1 MYIIVGLGNPTRQ
14 YEGTK
19 HNVGFD
25 TIDYLI
31 DEYQIPSSGTGH
43 KALFGKGMI
52 AGQKVIVAK
61 PMTYMNLSGECIRQV
76 MDYYK
81 VDPSE
86 FIVIYDDISLV
97 PGGIRIRKKGSAGGH
112 NGIKNII
119 AHLGTQE
126 FPRVRIGVGEK
137 PARMD
142 LADYVLGHFPKEE
155 AETMT
160 TAFKDGAAAV
170 VDMMTEGVEAAMN
183 HFNGAARG
191 EKEKLEKQKAERKEE
206 VKTQ

>member
-61 PMTYMNLSGECIRQV
+61 PMTYMNLSGESVRELV
-76 MDYYK
+76 NYYK
-81 VDPSE
+81 ADPESE
-86 FIVIYDDISLV
+86 LIVVYDDISLA
-97 PGGIRIRKKGSAGGH
+97 PGQIRIRKKGSAGGH
-112 NGIKNII
+112 NGIKSLI
-119 AHLGTQE
+119 AHMGTQE
-126 FPRVRIGVGEK
+126 FPRLRFGIGLPRGKGE
-137 PARMD
+137 MIGH
-142 LADYVLGHFPKEE
+142 VLGKFRPEE
-155 AETMT
+155 RELLDVMLGKAADAVLYTMEHGIT
-160 TAFKDGAAAV
+160 KAGNIFNAV
-170 VDMMTEGVEAAMN
+170 QD
-183 HFNGAARG
+183 H
-191 EKEKLEKQKAERKEE
+191 
-206 VKTQ
+206 

>member
-61 PMTYMNLSGECIRQV
+61 PMTYMNLSGESVRELV
-76 MDYYK
+76 NYYK
-81 VDPSE
+81 ADPESE
-86 FIVIYDDISLV
+86 LIVVYDDISLA
-97 PGGIRIRKKGSAGGH
+97 PGQIRIRKKGSAGGH

-119 AHLGTQE
+119 AHLGTQV
-126 FPRVRIGVGEK
+126 FKRVKVGVGEK
-137 PARMD
+137 PKGYD
-142 LADYVLGHFPKEE
+142 LADYVLSRFPKDERVLMEE
-155 AETMT
+155 AFER
-160 TAFKDGAAAV
+160 AGEAAV
-170 VDMMTEGVEAAMN
+170 CMMNDTMEHAMN
-183 HFNGAARG
+183 QFNKKT
-191 EKEKLEKQKAERKEE
+191 EK
-206 VKTQ
+206 

>member
-61 PMTYMNLSGECIRQV
+61 PMTYMNLSGESVRELV
-76 MDYYK
+76 NYYK
-81 VDPSE
+81 VDPESE
-86 FIVIYDDISLV
+86 LIVVYDDINWRRDRSVSAKKEARAATMASKTSSL
-97 PGGIRIRKKGSAGGH
+97 I
-112 NGIKNII
+112 
-119 AHLGTQE
+119 
-126 FPRVRIGVGEK
+126 
-137 PARMD
+137 
-142 LADYVLGHFPKEE
+142 LAPTILCV
-155 AETMT
+155 
-160 TAFKDGAAAV
+160 
-170 VDMMTEGVEAAMN
+170 
-183 HFNGAARG
+183 
-191 EKEKLEKQKAERKEE
+191 
-206 VKTQ
+206 

>member
-61 PMTYMNLSGECIRQV
+61 PMTYMNLSGESVRELV
-76 MDYYK
+76 NYYK
-81 VDPSE
+81 VDPESE
-86 FIVIYDDISLV
+86 LIVVYDDISLA
-97 PGGIRIRKKGSAGGH
+97 PGQIRIRKKGSAGGH

-119 AHLGTQE
+119 AYLGTQV
-126 FPRVRIGVGEK
+126 FKRVKVGVGEK
-137 PARMD
+137 PKGYD
-142 LADYVLGHFPKEE
+142 LADYVLSRFPKDERVLMEE
-155 AETMT
+155 AFER
-160 TAFKDGAAAV
+160 AGEAAV
-170 VDMMTEGVEAAMN
+170 CMMNDTMEHAMN
-183 HFNGAARG
+183 QFNKKT
-191 EKEKLEKQKAERKEE
+191 EK
-206 VKTQ
+206 